1 MSRTFRNSHSR
12 WWRGEESI
20 RRQIGREK
28 HWRNVGIRHW
38 KTKKVDERTD
48 EEIEIEVREREAKYR
63 RDGRGGLTASGA
75 NKYFKYL
82 SKKEIRRNNKKL
94 CEEIVKS
101 DYEDQA
107 HPAIKDGKKFIWSV
121 W

>member
-1 MSRTFRNSHSR
+1 
-12 WWRGEESI
+12 
-20 RRQIGREK
+20 
-28 HWRNVGIRHW
+28 
-38 KTKKVDERTD
+38 
-48 EEIEIEVREREAKYR
+48 
-63 RDGRGGLTASGA
+63 
-75 NKYFKYL
+75 L

-94 CEEIVKS
+94 CEEIVKG